1 MVLLIA
7 CVNVSG
13 MLLARAAGRRRE
25 IAVRLAIGAGRGRL
39 VRQLLTETLLLFT
52 AGGAIG
58 VVITR
63 WLTSLLLAVLPQLP
77 VPLSLDIVSDWRVI
91 SFAVAVS
98 LAAAILAG
106 LAPAI
111 QASRADLVPALKT
124 EGLDGG
130 GGRLR
135 LRNAFVVG
143 QITLSLVLVVGAGL
157 FLRSLQHAASIE
169 PGFDGRNVEVIALD
183 LSLAGYKQGT
193 AQPFVR
199 DFLTRA
205 RALPGV
211 EAAST
216 SIDLPLDG
224 GRYGLGGWRV
234 PGMDLPP
241 GQDALDAD
249 WNVVEPGYFRTL
261 RLPLQLGRDFDDRDA
276 AGAEPV
282 AIVNEA
288 LARQAWPGQ
297 NPIGRQFEHV
307 REEGPLRVT
316 VVGVASNAKL
326 VSLNAEPGPFIYVPF
341 AQQDM
346 SRVNV
351 VVRTTDG
358 RTVIPQIRQLV
369 NAMNPHLP
377 VTEAMPLAQ
386 ITALGVI
393 PQRIAAAV
401 AGSLGIVGLLLA
413 GVGIYGVTAYAV
425 SRRTREIG
433 IRMALGADKRR
444 VMRLVLG
451 QSLVLSGIGVAAG
464 VFLAAVGSRLLES
477 LLLGLRGLDPITFL
491 TACALFVLMTLA
503 VSFVPAL
510 RAMRVNPVDA
520 LRSE

>member
-1 MVLLIA
+1 
-7 CVNVSG
+7 
-13 MLLARAAGRRRE
+13 
-25 IAVRLAIGAGRGRL
+25 
-39 VRQLLTETLLLFT
+39 
-52 AGGAIG
+52 
-58 VVITR
+58 
-63 WLTSLLLAVLPQLP
+63 
-77 VPLSLDIVSDWRVI
+77 
-91 SFAVAVS
+91 
-98 LAAAILAG
+98 
-106 LAPAI
+106 
-111 QASRADLVPALKT
+111 
-124 EGLDGG
+124 
-130 GGRLR
+130 
-135 LRNAFVVG
+135 
-143 QITLSLVLVVGAGL
+143 
-157 FLRSLQHAASIE
+157 
-169 PGFDGRNVEVIALD
+169 
-183 LSLAGYKQGT
+183 
-193 AQPFVR
+193 
-199 DFLTRA
+199 
-205 RALPGV
+205 
-211 EAAST
+211 
-216 SIDLPLDG
+216 
-224 GRYGLGGWRV
+224 
-234 PGMDLPP
+234 
-241 GQDALDAD
+241 
-249 WNVVEPGYFRTL
+249 
-261 RLPLQLGRDFDDRDA
+261 
-276 AGAEPV
+276 
-282 AIVNEA
+282 
-288 LARQAWPGQ
+288 
-297 NPIGRQFEHV
+297 
-307 REEGPLRVT
+307 VT

-503 VSFVPAL
+503 ASFVPAL